1 MRISLRQLEV
11 IHAVARMGSITDA
24 ARHLGVSQPSISAT
38 LKQSAQAIGF
48 PLFRRE
54 RGRLTASAETVALLP
69 ELDRILENVERIG
82 TLATDLRTG
91 SAGTVRIAATPA
103 VAISILPA
111 AITAFSLRHPL
122 VKVIVETVLSVGVV
136 GVVSGGKADLGLVMS
151 PEKVHGA
158 KVVDLYRADLVCVAP
173 VGHPIARSAFAS
185 PEQLSQ
191 YPFVSFNRAIPLGAL
206 IDDAFRRR
214 GVRRQI
220 AVEVGPSA
228 MACAIVAS
236 GAGCAVVDPFVV
248 MHYKH
253 WPIKVLPFEPRTP
266 ITGQL
271 LVHADRPLARAAE
284 AFIDTLKLALKPRLK
299 AT

>member
-1 MRISLRQLEV
+1 MRFSLRQLEV

-38 LKQSAQAIGF
+38 LKQCTQVVGF

-69 ELDRILENVERIG
+69 ELDRVLENVERIG
-82 TLATDLRTG
+82 TLASELRTG
-91 SAGTVRIAATPA
+91 SGGTVRIAATPA

-111 AITAFSLRHPL
+111 AITAFNLRHPL
-122 VKVIVETVLSVGVV
+122 VKIIVETVLSVGVV
-136 GVVSGGKADLGLVMS
+136 DAVSGGKVDIGLVMS
-151 PEKVHGA
+151 PEEVRGA
-158 KVVDLYRADLVCVAP
+158 RVVDLYRADLVCVAP
-173 VGHPIARSAFAS
+173 VGHPILRSASAT
-185 PEQLSQ
+185 PERLSQ
-191 YPFVSFNRAIPLGAL
+191 YPLVSFNRAIPLGAL
-206 IDDAFRRR
+206 IDDAFRSR
-214 GVRRQI
+214 GVRREV

-236 GAGCAVVDPFVV
+236 GVGCAVVDPFVV

-253 WPIKVLPFEPRTP
+253 WPIKVMPFEPRTK
-266 ITGQL
+266 IAGQL

-284 AFIDTLKLALKPRLK
+284 AFIDTLNLALKPRRR
-299 AT
+299 TN